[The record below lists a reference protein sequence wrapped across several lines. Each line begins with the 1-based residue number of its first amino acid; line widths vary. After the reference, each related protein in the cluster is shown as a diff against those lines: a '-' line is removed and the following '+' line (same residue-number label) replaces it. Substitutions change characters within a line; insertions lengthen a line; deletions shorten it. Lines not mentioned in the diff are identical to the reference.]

1 MRGEDVGGNRKDA
14 LIRHACGVTPS
25 PRGGVGKA
33 SCRLLCVVGPSFIM
47 KRISGG

>member
-33 SCRLLCVVGPSFIM
+33 SAGCFGWGVPVS
-47 KRISGG
+47 S